1 MPAQVLLADD
11 DPLLLDLLRR
21 QLSSKRFDVLTAPD
35 GAVALEL
42 AEKHRPVVVVLD
54 ERMPKL
60 SGFDVLRAI
69 RADPALA
76 RTLVIMLTARRRQED
91 VLAAFALGAHDYV
104 AKPFRPEDLIARIRR
119 LALHVW

>member
-42 AEKHRPVVVVLD
+42 AEKHRP
-54 ERMPKL
+54 
-60 SGFDVLRAI
+60 
-69 RADPALA
+69 
-76 RTLVIMLTARRRQED
+76 ARRRQED
-91 VLAAFALGAHDYV
+91 LLAAFALGAHDYV

>member
-42 AEKHRPVVVVLD
+42 AEKHRPDVVVLD

-60 SGFDVLRAI
+60 SGFDVLRAL

-76 RTLVIMLTARRRQED
+76 RIVVIMLTARRRQED

-104 AKPFRPEDLIARIRR
+104 AKPFKPEDLIGRIRR
-119 LALHVW
+119 LALNVW

>member
-42 AEKHRPVVVVLD
+42 AEKHRPDVVVLD